1 MYLFQRLAEQRIQ
14 EAAEE
19 GAFEDLPGQGEPLEL
34 EDDSLVP
41 EELRTAYRML
51 KNSGH
56 LPPELEANREI
67 REIEDL
73 LERVDDP
80 VEQRR
85 ARARLEVLVER
96 TRLAGG
102 RRTPLS
108 TEQSYRERILQRL
121 SGEKDG
127 G

>member
-1 MYLFQRLAEQRIQ
+1 MFLFQRLAEQRIQ
-14 EAAEE
+14 EAQEK
-19 GAFEDLPGQGEPLEL
+19 GAFDNLPGAGKPLDL
-34 EDDSLVP
+34 EDDAMVP

-56 LPPELEANREI
+56 LPPELATNAEI

-80 VEQRR
+80 EALGR

-96 TRLAGG
+96 VQLG
-102 RRTPLS
+102 RGRPSSLR
-108 TEQSYRERILQRL
+108 TEQVYKEKLLARL
-121 SGEKDG
+121 GSGE
-127 G
+127 

>member
-1 MYLFQRLAEQRIQ
+1 MFLFQRLAEQRIQ

-19 GAFEDLPGQGEPLEL
+19 GAFDNLPGQGEPLEL

-56 LPPELEANREI
+56 LPPELETNREI
-67 REIEDL
+67 RELEDL
-73 LERVDDP
+73 LDRVEDP
-80 VEQRR
+80 AEQRR

-96 TRLAGG
+96 TRLASG

-108 TEQSYRERILQRL
+108 TEQDYRERLLRRL
-121 SGEKDG
+121 GGETGED
-127 G
+127 